1 VTKKHSAG
9 LRGPASAR
17 GELLV
22 GDQFELIGIPK
33 WALLKAAALASASC
47 GGVSVA
53 LGSLGM
59 CVMFVTVAWCMLWR
73 LE

>member
-1 VTKKHSAG
+1 MAVGAHPIVAH
-9 LRGPASAR
+9 RDMPVDR
-17 GELLV
+17 QPILV
-22 GDQFELIGIPK
+22 GIPK
-33 WALLKAAALASASC
+33 WALLKAAALAAAGC